1 MWCIISEDR
10 ADLPR
15 HLAIDIKPSRNEDQ
29 SRALPLGGNGGHSR
43 AHTEWTGFVTG
54 RRHHAPR
61 ARAATAHRLP
71 PQFGIVASFDRC
83 EKGIHVDVDYFSRAA
98 GALIHSFVILP
109 AGIQHSNTLAETIG
123 DQLVEYDRYPTGPWA
138 HHY

>member
-15 HLAIDIKPSRNEDQ
+15 HLAIDIKPSRNEAQ

-43 AHTEWTGFVTG
+43 APTEWTGFVTG

-61 ARAATAHRLP
+61 ARAATGHRLT
-71 PQFGIVASFDRC
+71 PQFGIVAVFDRC
-83 EKGIHVDVDYFSRAA
+83 ENGIPVDVAYFS
-98 GALIHSFVILP
+98 GAVGPLIPNFFLF
-109 AGIQHSNTLAETIG
+109 
-123 DQLVEYDRYPTGPWA
+123 
-138 HHY
+138 

>member
-61 ARAATAHRLP
+61 ARAANGHRLT
-71 PQFGIVASFDRC
+71 PQFGIRSEEHTSELQSLMRTSYAVFC
-83 EKGIHVDVDYFSRAA
+83 LKKKK
-98 GALIHSFVILP
+98 
-109 AGIQHSNTLAETIG
+109 
-123 DQLVEYDRYPTGPWA
+123 
-138 HHY
+138 

>member
-10 ADLPR
+10 ANLPR

-61 ARAATAHRLP
+61 ARAANGHRRAEEHTTEL
-71 PQFGIVASFDRC
+71 QSLMRNSYAGFC
-83 EKGIHVDVDYFSRAA
+83 LKKKKQNKSR
-98 GALIHSFVILP
+98 
-109 AGIQHSNTLAETIG
+109 
-123 DQLVEYDRYPTGPWA
+123 
-138 HHY
+138 